1 MSYTESEERLLELL
15 GSQHTFPCAFPIK
28 IMFRTADAT
37 GADLLATVASVTG
50 VRTAGAPKER
60 PSSKGKYTS
69 LTASFQVGQP
79 EQIIEIYR
87 HLATVTEVVSYF

>member
-50 VRTAGAPKER
+50 VRTAGACKER
-60 PSSKGKYTS
+60 ASSKGKYTS

-87 HLATVTEVVSYF
+87 HLATVPEVVSYF